1 MRIIHL
7 CIRVVRRLYTLFH
20 VHIFRRGC
28 RHHVLYLAACRVS
41 EGGSLEIP
49 WSATSGTELSAYTLR
64 VRLALARR
72 MRTVL
77 GCVDRLEKV
86 FFRACTMPRTDVDE
100 YSGRRWLTPRAEAAE
115 AKRVCACVQ
124 FLRWLRYTDCWP
136 SYVE

>member
-1 MRIIHL
+1 LRIIHL

-20 VHIFRRGC
+20 VHIFRRGS
-28 RHHVLYLAACRVS
+28 RHHVFGCLQGLRGC
-41 EGGSLEIP
+41 SLEFP

-77 GCVDRLEKV
+77 GCVDRLEKI
-86 FFRACTMPRTDVDE
+86 FFRACTMPRTDVDD
-100 YSGRRWLTPRAEAAE
+100 YSGRRWLTPRADAAE

-124 FLRWLRYTDCWP
+124 FLRWLRYTDCWAF
-136 SYVE
+136 VCRVI